1 MNRNVFGGK
10 KRKRR
15 KKKETER
22 RNYKWTSINL
32 NGVAIL
38 IEAHRRVATRKGI
51 QWKVATSLRI
61 IVSQKLKKTHLKV
74 IRCCGKIKKILA
86 NVNE

>member
-38 IEAHRRVATRKGI
+38 IVAHRRVATRKGI

-61 IVSQKLKKTHLKV
+61 IVSQK
-74 IRCCGKIKKILA
+74 IKKNSFKSNSMLWK
-86 NVNE
+86 NKKKF